1 MEEKVMGRLKQAV
14 KMLRYNISSIA
25 FFEVVYRVL
34 SLAILTPAMYGLLNL
49 SMNIAGISY
58 LSSGTI
64 HRYMRSPITYV
75 SFLLMLIL
83 ISFFLLVNLS
93 GIIFSMEASVRRE
106 KLNPMDILLHGIG
119 NACRSLAPK
128 NLLTLGYVLF
138 ILPFTYSLTLS
149 GTLLGMK
156 LPEFLMH
163 FLKNYKF
170 GLMGAL
176 AIYLVLCVTFF
187 RQIFTLNYFV
197 LYKVSYRQARR
208 MSNQAMK
215 NHVLLMMIGVIGLNL
230 SIAVVAVLLEGA
242 FAAGIS
248 KVVMQIVPNK
258 TVFVVVDTVFRA
270 ASVILYVLIVIVT
283 TPLIHA
289 YICAHFY
296 EREGDMEY
304 AEFKKLHLSK
314 MQERE
319 EKLLSDRSRKKQHTF
334 LASAVAFGLIL
345 NGCYV
350 YLSTNNYMSFRIAYP
365 TNASVTAHRGDAGKA
380 PENTM
385 PAFEQA
391 VEDGA
396 DIIELD
402 VRQTKDG
409 VYIIMHDESLYRTA
423 NVRHKVGEVDYDYI
437 SKLDVGSYFDR
448 SYDGTHIPTL
458 EEILIFAKENDVFLN
473 IELKPADTDQNY
485 VQGIVDLL
493 HEYDFVDQCMLG
505 SQSVK
510 ALREAKELDPE
521 ISTLYIMTMAFG
533 DFAGMQG
540 IDGFS
545 IKHTYIS
552 NNMVSK
558 IHAKGKKIYAWTVNN
573 EAYIKDLLLLDVDG
587 IITDNP
593 AETKEIILNANDSII
608 EDWMKRIIY
617 KY

>member
-1 MEEKVMGRLKQAV
+1 MEEKVMSRLKQAV
-14 KMLRYNISSIA
+14 KMLQYNFSSIA

-34 SLAILTPAMYGLLNL
+34 SLAILTPAMYGLLNV
-49 SMNIAGISY
+49 SMDIAGVSY

-64 HRYMRSPITYV
+64 HRYMRSPITYIT
-75 SFLLMLIL
+75 FLLIL
-83 ISFFLLVNLS
+83 ILVAFFLLINLS
-93 GIIFSMEASVRRE
+93 GIIYSMEASVRRE
-106 KLNPMDILLHGIG
+106 KLNPMEILLHGIG

-149 GTLLGMK
+149 GTLLGLK
-156 LPEFLMH
+156 LPEFLTH

-170 GLMGAL
+170 GLMGGL
-176 AIYLVLCVTFF
+176 AIYLVLCLTFF

-197 LYKVSYRQARR
+197 LYRVSFKQASR
-208 MSNQAMK
+208 MSKQAMK
-215 NHVLLMMIGVIGLNL
+215 RHTLLMMIGVIGLNL
-230 SIAVVAVLLEGA
+230 SIAIAAVLLEGA

-248 KVVMQIVPNK
+248 KVVLGFIPNK
-258 TVFVVVDTVFRA
+258 TVVAVLDIIYRA
-270 ASVILYVLIVIVT
+270 ATVILYVLIIIVA

-304 AEFKKLHLSK
+304 EEFKKLHVNK
-314 MQERE
+314 IQERE
-319 EKLLSDRSRKKQHTF
+319 EKILLSRSRKKQRTF
-334 LASAVAFGLIL
+334 LASVVALGLIL

-365 TNASVTAHRGDAGKA
+365 TNASVTAHRGDDANA

-385 PAFEQA
+385 PAFEKA
-391 VEDGA
+391 VEAGA

-409 VYIIMHDESLYRTA
+409 VFVIMHDESLNRTA
-423 NVRHKVGEVDYDYI
+423 NVKRKVGEVDYDYI
-437 SKLDVGSYFDR
+437 SKLDVGSSYDR
-448 SYDGTHIPTL
+448 SYDGTRIPTL
-458 EEILIFAKENDVFLN
+458 EEVLIFARENDVFLN
-473 IELKPADTDQNY
+473 IELKPAETDQNY

-505 SQSVK
+505 SQSVA
-510 ALREAKELDPE
+510 ALREAKKLDPD

-533 DFAGMQG
+533 DFAGMDG

-573 EAYIKDLLLLDVDG
+573 ESDIKNLLLLDVDG
-587 IITDNP
+587 IITDDPTN
-593 AETKEIILNANDSII
+593 TKEVISNANDSII
-608 EDWMKRIIY
+608 EDWMKRLIY

>member
-14 KMLRYNISSIA
+14 KMLRYNFSSIA

-75 SFLLMLIL
+75 AFLLMLIL

-119 NACRSLAPK
+119 NACRGLAPK

-458 EEILIFAKENDVFLN
+458 EEVLIFAKENDVFLN

-540 IDGFS
+540 IDAFS

>member
-1 MEEKVMGRLKQAV
+1 MSRLKQAV
-14 KMLRYNISSIA
+14 KMLRYNFSSIA

-34 SLAILTPAMYGLLNL
+34 SLAILTPAMYGLLNV

-75 SFLLMLIL
+75 AFLLMLIL
-83 ISFFLLVNLS
+83 VSLFLLVNLS

-170 GLMGAL
+170 GLMGAF

-248 KVVMQIVPNK
+248 KVVMQLVPNK

-270 ASVILYVLIVIVT
+270 ASVILYVLIVIVAM
-283 TPLIHA
+283 PLIHA

-314 MQERE
+314 IQERE
-319 EKLLSDRSRKKQHTF
+319 EKLLSNRSRKKQRTF
-334 LASAVAFGLIL
+334 LASVVAFGLIL

-423 NVRHKVGEVDYDYI
+423 NVKHKVGEVDYDYV

-448 SYDGTHIPTL
+448 SYDGTRIPTL
-458 EEILIFAKENDVFLN
+458 EEVLVFAKENDVFLN

-493 HEYDFVDQCMLG
+493 HEYDFVDQCLLA

-510 ALREAKELDPE
+510 ALREAKELDPD

>member
-14 KMLRYNISSIA
+14 KMLRYNFSSIA

-230 SIAVVAVLLEGA
+230 SIAVVAVLLEGV

-289 YICAHFY
+289 YICAQFY

-458 EEILIFAKENDVFLN
+458 EEVLIFAKENDVFLN

-485 VQGIVDLL
+485 VQGIVNLL

>member
-1 MEEKVMGRLKQAV
+1 MSRLKQAV
-14 KMLRYNISSIA
+14 KMLRYNFSSIA

-34 SLAILTPAMYGLLNL
+34 SLAILTPAMYGLLNV

-75 SFLLMLIL
+75 AFLLMLIL
-83 ISFFLLVNLS
+83 VSLFLLVNLS

-170 GLMGAL
+170 GLMGAF

-248 KVVMQIVPNK
+248 KVVMQLVPNK

-270 ASVILYVLIVIVT
+270 ASVILYVLIVIVAM
-283 TPLIHA
+283 PLIHA

-314 MQERE
+314 IQERE
-319 EKLLSDRSRKKQHTF
+319 EKLLSNRSRKKQRTF
-334 LASAVAFGLIL
+334 LASVVAFGLIL

-423 NVRHKVGEVDYDYI
+423 NVKHKVGEVDYDYV
-437 SKLDVGSYFDR
+437 SKLDVGRYFDR
-448 SYDGTHIPTL
+448 SYDGTRIPTL
-458 EEILIFAKENDVFLN
+458 EEVLVFAKENDVFLN

-493 HEYDFVDQCMLG
+493 HEYDFVDQCMLA

-510 ALREAKELDPE
+510 ALREAKELDPD

>member
-1 MEEKVMGRLKQAV
+1 MGRLKQAV
-14 KMLRYNISSIA
+14 KMLRYNFSSIA

-75 SFLLMLIL
+75 TFLLMLIL

-119 NACRSLAPK
+119 NACRSLVPK

-149 GTLLGMK
+149 GTLLGLK

-163 FLKNYKF
+163 FLKSYKF

-208 MSNQAMK
+208 MSSQAMK

-296 EREGDMEY
+296 EREGYMEY
-304 AEFKKLHLSK
+304 EEFKKLHLSK

-396 DIIELD
+396 DIVELD

-458 EEILIFAKENDVFLN
+458 EEVLIFAKENDVFLN

-593 AETKEIILNANDSII
+593 AETKEIIVNANDSII